1 MKPRRFPP
9 PWHAE
14 QTPGGFKV
22 LDASGQALAHL
33 YARETPHLHQPSI
46 SVAVRTPAALRW
58 RRSSRPVSYAIGN
71 VGFSFPAPERR
82 QNPIGRSPTRIFHP
96 LRRGECRRSGEY
108 DTREKYHHKFHLHRT
123 PLSFPSHLRI
133 NRLRARPSIA
143 PGVGHASAALARHL
157 DEAWFGAVGD
167 FAGAPTFDEARR
179 IAVNVAKLPEL
190 LGSK

>member
-1 MKPRRFPP
+1 MLQLAGEPLRDAPMTSRRFPP
-9 PWHAE
+9 PWQVE

-133 NRLRARPSIA
+133 NRLRAQPSIA
-143 PGVGHASAALARHL
+143 PGAA
-157 DEAWFGAVGD
+157 
-167 FAGAPTFDEARR
+167 APSTTSS
-179 IAVNVAKLPEL
+179 
-190 LGSK
+190 LGSWGLWI